1 MAKKR
6 IHQIA
11 KELDVASADILFLA
25 KELGLEVKTASSG
38 LTPEEEE
45 LVVLSFNETKNNE
58 DTANNDEVSTSDS
71 VSDDDDKPQELEDK
85 AEPSEDV
92 EDETETSVDVEVS
105 DNIQIIEI
113 PSKSTPEELSEL
125 INVDATQIVGDLMNL
140 GIMQSMTSELN
151 DDEIEK
157 LLEKYDL
164 IPEIIEKVEVKRS
177 EILQLEEFI
186 DTDEELLVRS
196 PIITVMG
203 HVDHGKTSLLDYIRN
218 EKVADGEA
226 GGITQHV
233 GAYKVDTG
241 ELGITFIDTP
251 GHEAFTQMRARGAN
265 VTDIVVLVVA
275 ADDGIMP
282 QTIEA
287 INHSKA
293 AGVPIVVAVN
303 KCDLPDANPAL
314 VKADLTKY
322 EIIAEDLGGDT
333 PVVEVSAL
341 KGDGID
347 DLLETLSLVAEIEEL
362 KSNPNAN
369 ASGYII
375 ESRMEVGRGN
385 VATVVVTRGTLK
397 QGDFL
402 YAGGAF
408 CRIKSMFDHTNKILK
423 KVIPGSP
430 VDIIGWD
437 ESPNSGDQFV
447 VVKNQK
453 EAKSKAEENK
463 TLLKDFDSSAYTV
476 QSRVSEMMKL
486 LQEGE
491 LNTINIILKAD
502 TNGSVEAIKDGLM
515 KLSSDEVQIQIVHSA
530 VGGIVLSDVDLAGA
544 TSSLIVGFNVRP
556 DSQARNMAQSKGI
569 DVRTYQIIYELLDD
583 ITEALQ
589 GEMTIKTEEAVI
601 GMVDV
606 RTTFR
611 APKVG
616 VVAGSIVT
624 EGRVEI
630 DSKAR
635 LLRDGVVIYEGT
647 VTSLRRFKDNV
658 EKVLEG
664 LECGIGLTDYKDI
677 KEGDVIEILGEVEIK

>member
-11 KELDVASADILFLA
+11 KELDVASADIVFLA
-25 KELGLEVKTASSG
+25 NELGIEVKTASSG

-45 LVVLSFNETKNNE
+45 LVLLAFNEQNVTE
-58 DTANNDEVSTSDS
+58 DSTTDDTVGIIEETDNTDSETQETQTDEK
-71 VSDDDDKPQELEDK
+71 DDQQTD
-85 AEPSEDV
+85 
-92 EDETETSVDVEVS
+92 TESVD
-105 DNIQIIEI
+105 IQIIEV
-113 PSKSTPEELSEL
+113 PSGCTPEELSSI
-125 INVDATQIVGDLMNL
+125 INIDATQIVGDLMSL
-140 GIMQSMTSELN
+140 GIMQSMTSQLK
-151 DDEIEK
+151 DKEIET

-164 IPEIIEKVEVKRS
+164 MPEIVEKVEIKRS
-177 EILQLEEFI
+177 EILALQEFE
-186 DTDEELLVRS
+186 DEEQNLTVRS

-233 GAYKVDTG
+233 GAYKVESGD
-241 ELGITFIDTP
+241 LGITFIDTP

-341 KGDGID
+341 KGDGVD

-362 KSNPNAN
+362 KANPNTN

-408 CRIKSMFDHTNKILK
+408 CRVKSMFDHTNKVLK
-423 KVIPGSP
+423 NVIPGSP

-447 VVKNQK
+447 AVKSQK
-453 EAKSKAEENK
+453 EAKAKAEQNK
-463 TLLKDFDSSAYTV
+463 TLLKDFDSSSYTV
-476 QSRVSEMMKL
+476 QSRVSEMMQL

-491 LNTINIILKAD
+491 LNTINVILKAD
-502 TNGSVEAIKDGLM
+502 TNGSVEAIKDGLL
-515 KLSSDEVQIQIVHSA
+515 KLSSDEVQIEIVHSA

-544 TSSLIVGFNVRP
+544 TNSLIVGFNVRP

>member
-92 EDETETSVDVEVS
+92 KDETETSVDVEVS

-177 EILQLEEFI
+177 EILQLEEFS

>member
-11 KELDVASADILFLA
+11 KELDVASADIVFLA
-25 KELGLEVKTASSG
+25 NELDIEVKTASSG

-45 LVVLSFNETKNNE
+45 LVLLAFNEQNVTE
-58 DTANNDEVSTSDS
+58 DSTTDDTVGIIEETDSTDSETQETQTDEK
-71 VSDDDDKPQELEDK
+71 DDEQTD
-85 AEPSEDV
+85 
-92 EDETETSVDVEVS
+92 TESVDIQIVEV
-105 DNIQIIEI
+105 
-113 PSKSTPEELSEL
+113 PSGCTPEELSSI
-125 INVDATQIVGDLMNL
+125 INIDATQIVGDLMSL
-140 GIMQSMTSELN
+140 GIMQSMTSQLK
-151 DDEIEK
+151 DKEIET

-164 IPEIIEKVEVKRS
+164 MPEIVEKVEIKRS
-177 EILQLEEFI
+177 EIIALQEFQ
-186 DTDEELLVRS
+186 DEEQNLTVRS

-233 GAYKVDTG
+233 GAYKVESGD
-241 ELGITFIDTP
+241 LGITFIDTP

-341 KGDGID
+341 KGDGVD

-362 KSNPNAN
+362 KANPNTN

-408 CRIKSMFDHTNKILK
+408 CRVKSMFDHTNKVLK
-423 KVIPGSP
+423 NVIPGSP

-447 VVKNQK
+447 AVKSQK
-453 EAKSKAEENK
+453 EAKAKAEQNK
-463 TLLKDFDSSAYTV
+463 TLLKDFDSSSYTV
-476 QSRVSEMMKL
+476 QSRVSEMMQL

-491 LNTINIILKAD
+491 LNTINVILKAD
-502 TNGSVEAIKDGLM
+502 TNGSVEAIKDGLL
-515 KLSSDEVQIQIVHSA
+515 KLSSDEVQIEIVHSA

-544 TSSLIVGFNVRP
+544 TNSLIVGFNVRP

>member
-11 KELDVASADILFLA
+11 KELDVASADIVFLA
-25 KELGLEVKTASSG
+25 NELGIEVKTASSG

-45 LVVLSFNETKNNE
+45 LVLLAFNEQNVTE
-58 DTANNDEVSTSDS
+58 DSTTDDTVEIIEETDNTDSENQETQTDEK
-71 VSDDDDKPQELEDK
+71 DDQQTD
-85 AEPSEDV
+85 
-92 EDETETSVDVEVS
+92 TESVD
-105 DNIQIIEI
+105 IQIIEV
-113 PSKSTPEELSEL
+113 PSGCTPEELSSI
-125 INVDATQIVGDLMNL
+125 INIDATQIVGDLMSL
-140 GIMQSMTSELN
+140 GIMQSMTSQLK
-151 DDEIEK
+151 DKEIET

-164 IPEIIEKVEVKRS
+164 MPEIVEKVEIKRS
-177 EILQLEEFI
+177 EILALQEFQ
-186 DTDEELLVRS
+186 DEEQNLTVRS

-233 GAYKVDTG
+233 GAYKVESGD
-241 ELGITFIDTP
+241 LGITFIDTP

-341 KGDGID
+341 KGDGVD

-362 KSNPNAN
+362 KANPNTN

-408 CRIKSMFDHTNKILK
+408 CRVKSMFDHTNKVLK
-423 KVIPGSP
+423 NVIPGSP

-447 VVKNQK
+447 AVKSQK
-453 EAKSKAEENK
+453 EAKAKAEQNK
-463 TLLKDFDSSAYTV
+463 TLLKDFDSSSYTV
-476 QSRVSEMMKL
+476 QSRVSEMMQL

-491 LNTINIILKAD
+491 LNTINVILKAD
-502 TNGSVEAIKDGLM
+502 TNGSVEAIKDGLL
-515 KLSSDEVQIQIVHSA
+515 KLSSDEVQIEIVHSA

-544 TSSLIVGFNVRP
+544 TNSLIVGFNVRP

>member
-45 LVVLSFNETKNNE
+45 LVVLSFNETKNNK
-58 DTANNDEVSTSDS
+58 DTANNDIVSTSDS

-92 EDETETSVDVEVS
+92 EDETETSLDVEVS

-177 EILQLEEFI
+177 EILQLEEFS

>member
-11 KELDVASADILFLA
+11 KELDVASADIVFLA
-25 KELGLEVKTASSG
+25 NELGIEVKTASSG

-45 LVVLSFNETKNNE
+45 LVLLAFNEQNVTE
-58 DTANNDEVSTSDS
+58 DSTTNDTVEIIEETDSTDS
-71 VSDDDDKPQELEDK
+71 ETQETQTDEKDDEQTD
-85 AEPSEDV
+85 
-92 EDETETSVDVEVS
+92 TESVD
-105 DNIQIIEI
+105 IQIIEV
-113 PSKSTPEELSEL
+113 PSGCTPEELSSI
-125 INVDATQIVGDLMNL
+125 INIDATQIVGDLMSL
-140 GIMQSMTSELN
+140 GIMQSMTSQLK
-151 DDEIEK
+151 DKEIET

-164 IPEIIEKVEVKRS
+164 MPEIVEKVEIKRS
-177 EILQLEEFI
+177 EILALQEFQ
-186 DTDEELLVRS
+186 DEEQNLTVRS

-233 GAYKVDTG
+233 GAYKVESGD
-241 ELGITFIDTP
+241 LGITFIDTP

-341 KGDGID
+341 KGDGVD

-362 KSNPNAN
+362 KANPNTN

-402 YAGGAF
+402 YAGAAF
-408 CRIKSMFDHTNKILK
+408 CRVKSMFDHTNKVLK
-423 KVIPGSP
+423 NVIPGSP

-447 VVKNQK
+447 AVKSQK
-453 EAKSKAEENK
+453 EAKAKAEQNK
-463 TLLKDFDSSAYTV
+463 TLLKDFDSSSYTV
-476 QSRVSEMMKL
+476 QSRVSEMMQL

-491 LNTINIILKAD
+491 LNTINVILKAD
-502 TNGSVEAIKDGLM
+502 TNGSVEAIKDGLL
-515 KLSSDEVQIQIVHSA
+515 KLSSDEVQIEIVHSA

-544 TSSLIVGFNVRP
+544 TNSLIVGFNVRP

>member
-45 LVVLSFNETKNNE
+45 LVVLSFNETKDNE
-58 DTANNDEVSTSDS
+58 NTTNNDVVSTSDS
-71 VSDDDDKPQELEDK
+71 TSDAEDKPQEVEEKADPVED
-85 AEPSEDV
+85 A
-92 EDETETSVDVEVS
+92 EDETEPSVDIEVS

-140 GIMQSMTSELN
+140 GIMQSMNSELN

-177 EILQLEEFI
+177 EILQLEEFS
-186 DTDEELLVRS
+186 DTDEELVVRS

-447 VVKNQK
+447 VVKSQK

>member
-11 KELDVASADILFLA
+11 KELDVASADIVFLA
-25 KELGLEVKTASSG
+25 NELGIEVKTASSG

-45 LVVLSFNETKNNE
+45 LVLLAFNEQNVTE
-58 DTANNDEVSTSDS
+58 DNTTDDTVEIIEKTDSTDSATQETQTDEK
-71 VSDDDDKPQELEDK
+71 DDEQTD
-85 AEPSEDV
+85 
-92 EDETETSVDVEVS
+92 TESVD
-105 DNIQIIEI
+105 IQIIEV
-113 PSKSTPEELSEL
+113 PSGCTPEELSSI
-125 INVDATQIVGDLMNL
+125 INIDATQIVGDLMSL
-140 GIMQSMTSELN
+140 GIMQSMTSQLK
-151 DDEIEK
+151 DKEIET

-164 IPEIIEKVEVKRS
+164 MPEIVEKVEIKRS
-177 EILQLEEFI
+177 EILALQEFQ
-186 DTDEELLVRS
+186 DEEQNLTVRS

-233 GAYKVDTG
+233 GAYKVESGD
-241 ELGITFIDTP
+241 LGITFIDTP

-341 KGDGID
+341 KGDGVD

-362 KSNPNAN
+362 KANPNTN

-408 CRIKSMFDHTNKILK
+408 CRVKSMFDHTNKVLK
-423 KVIPGSP
+423 NVIPGSP

-447 VVKNQK
+447 AVKSQK
-453 EAKSKAEENK
+453 EAKAKAEQNK
-463 TLLKDFDSSAYTV
+463 TLLKDFDSSSYTV
-476 QSRVSEMMKL
+476 QSRVSEMMQL

-491 LNTINIILKAD
+491 LNTINVILKAD
-502 TNGSVEAIKDGLM
+502 TNGSVEAIKDGLL
-515 KLSSDEVQIQIVHSA
+515 KLSSDEVQIEIVHSA

-544 TSSLIVGFNVRP
+544 TNSLIVGFNVRP

>member
-11 KELDVASADILFLA
+11 KELDVASADIVFLA
-25 KELGLEVKTASSG
+25 NELGIEVKTASSG

-45 LVVLSFNETKNNE
+45 LVLLAFNEQNVTE
-58 DTANNDEVSTSDS
+58 DSTTDDTVGIIEETDSTDSETQETQTDEK
-71 VSDDDDKPQELEDK
+71 DDEQTD
-85 AEPSEDV
+85 
-92 EDETETSVDVEVS
+92 TESVD
-105 DNIQIIEI
+105 IQIIEV
-113 PSKSTPEELSEL
+113 PSGCTPEELSSI
-125 INVDATQIVGDLMNL
+125 INIDATQIVGDLMSL
-140 GIMQSMTSELN
+140 GIMQSMTSQLK
-151 DDEIEK
+151 DKEIET

-164 IPEIIEKVEVKRS
+164 MPEIVEKVEIKRS
-177 EILQLEEFI
+177 EILALQEFQ
-186 DTDEELLVRS
+186 DEEQNLTVRS

-233 GAYKVDTG
+233 GAYKVESGD
-241 ELGITFIDTP
+241 LGITFIDTP
-251 GHEAFTQMRARGAN
+251 GHEAFTQMSARGAN
-265 VTDIVVLVVA
+265 VTDLVVLVVA

-341 KGDGID
+341 KGDGVD

-362 KSNPNAN
+362 KANPNTN

-408 CRIKSMFDHTNKILK
+408 CRVKSMFDHTNKVLK
-423 KVIPGSP
+423 NVIPGSP

-447 VVKNQK
+447 AVKSQK
-453 EAKSKAEENK
+453 EAKAKAEQNK
-463 TLLKDFDSSAYTV
+463 TLLKDFDSSSYTV
-476 QSRVSEMMKL
+476 QSRVSEMMQL

-491 LNTINIILKAD
+491 LNTINVILKAD
-502 TNGSVEAIKDGLM
+502 TNGSVEAIKDGLL
-515 KLSSDEVQIQIVHSA
+515 KLSSDEVQIEIVHSA

-544 TSSLIVGFNVRP
+544 TNSLIVGFNVRP